1 MSSRVHKVSDKYAGH
16 RAELDRLRAVG
27 ATTRRARRT
36 AKVVAGFD
44 RAITTI
50 MSHLDALPRRELLKL
65 AKDQDI
71 KGRHTMTKP
80 RLLDAIKAEM
90 RKG

>member
-1 MSSRVHKVSDKYAGH
+1 
-16 RAELDRLRAVG
+16 
-27 ATTRRARRT
+27 
-36 AKVVAGFD
+36 
-44 RAITTI
+44 

-80 RLLDAIKAEM
+80 KLLDAIKAEM